1 MIDPEELKQLREQV
15 AECVVN
21 DRGLLDEL
29 LNEVE
34 QLRQREQRIQPR
46 STTSVSVVGTDGG
59 NNELRFDPFMVQVVR
74 IVDSNKNQLWLEV
87 VSPTTPVA
95 KLDARHI
102 APDGGA
108 LSPLGRMMIALKVR
122 SVSQLSP
129 VIRDGTETN
138 PRSPSWTN
146 VYRELTEWAVLLDL
160 TKKDYGSDTLIIF
173 DGFLRSKI
181 FKGTL
186 FRDYGALLHEEIKR
200 HKASRRNIYIVGL
213 AKHSAVL
220 TRYRLALKLKR
231 VLRSDFPAYVE
242 VPREL
247 EQKAYVWSEYARGR
261 EDEGEGEAA
270 KFVNGK
276 MHLIKF
282 GNRTHDPIWPVDLFE
297 PQSESAP
304 QAFGCLVQDAVE
316 GFPVAL
322 YPRSLQKAHE
332 AAALVGLDM
341 DFLQDVI
348 VDGVRSVLGADAPVL
363 DEFSLEPS
371 DPAQARYGG

>member
-1 MIDPEELKQLREQV
+1 MIDPEELKQLKAQV

-34 QLRQREQRIQPR
+34 QLRQKELRIQPR

-74 IVDSNKNQLWLEV
+74 IVDSNRNQLWLEI

-95 KLDARHI
+95 KLDERHI
-102 APDGGA
+102 GPDRTP
-108 LSPLGRMMIALKVR
+108 LSPLGRMMVALNVT

-129 VIRDGTETN
+129 VIRDGTEKK
-138 PRSPSWTN
+138 PRSPSWTQ

-173 DGFLRSKI
+173 DGFLRSKV

-186 FRDYGALLHEEIKR
+186 FRDYGALLHEEVKR
-200 HKASRRNIYIVGL
+200 HKAARRNIFIVGL

-231 VLRSDFPAYVE
+231 ILRSDFPAYVE

-261 EDEGEGEAA
+261 EDEGDGEAA

-276 MHLIKF
+276 MFLIKF

-297 PQSESAP
+297 PQADSAT

-348 VDGVRSVLGADAPVL
+348 VNGVREVLGPDAPVL
-363 DEFSLEPS
+363 DEFALEPD
-371 DPAQARYGG
+371 DPAQARYG

>member
-1 MIDPEELKQLREQV
+1 MIDPEELKQLKAQV

-29 LNEVE
+29 LEEVE
-34 QLRQREQRIQPR
+34 QLRQKEQRVQPR

-74 IVDSNKNQLWLEV
+74 IVDSNSNQLWLEI

-95 KLDARHI
+95 KLDERHF
-102 APDGGA
+102 APDGTPR
-108 LSPLGRMMIALKVR
+108 SPLGRMMAALKVA
-122 SVSQLSP
+122 SVGDLSP
-129 VIRDGTETN
+129 VIRDGTELK
-138 PRSPSWTN
+138 PRSPSWTG

-181 FKGTL
+181 FRGTL
-186 FRDYGALLHEEIKR
+186 FREYGVLLQEEVKR
-200 HKASRRNIYIVGL
+200 HKAARRNIYIVGL

-231 VLRSDFPAYVE
+231 ILRSDYPAYVE
-242 VPREL
+242 VPRDL
-247 EQKAYVWSEYARGR
+247 ERKAYVWSEYARGR
-261 EDEGEGEAA
+261 DDEGDGEAV

-276 MHLIKF
+276 MFLIKF
-282 GNRTHDPIWPVDLFE
+282 GRKTHDPIWPVDLFE
-297 PQSESAP
+297 PQADSAS
-304 QAFGCLVQDAVE
+304 QAFGYLVQDAVE

-348 VDGVRSVLGADAPVL
+348 IDGVRNVLGERAPVL
-363 DEFSLEPS
+363 DEFALEPG
-371 DPAQARYGG
+371 DPAQARYG

>member
-1 MIDPEELKQLREQV
+1 MIDPEEFKQLRMQV
-15 AECVVN
+15 AECVIT
-21 DRGLLDEL
+21 DRKLLDEL
-29 LNEVE
+29 LDEVE
-34 QLRQREQRIQPR
+34 QLRNREQRIQPR

-59 NNELRFDPFMVQVVR
+59 NNELRFDPFMVQIVR

-95 KLDARHI
+95 HLDARHI
-102 APDGGA
+102 SSDGRA
-108 LSPLGRMMIALKVR
+108 RSPLGRMMLALKVK
-122 SVSQLSP
+122 SVAELSP
-129 VIRDGTETN
+129 VIRDGTEQN

-160 TKKDYGSDTLIIF
+160 TRKDYGSDTLIIF
-173 DGFLRSKI
+173 DGFLRSKV

-186 FRDYGALLHEEIKR
+186 FRDYGTLLLEQINR
-200 HKASRRNIYIVGL
+200 HKEAKRNIFIVGL

-231 VLRSDFPAYVE
+231 ILRSDYPAFVE
-242 VPREL
+242 IPRDL

-261 EDEGEGEAA
+261 SDEGDGEAA

-276 MHLIKF
+276 MFLIKF
-282 GNRTHDPIWPVDLFE
+282 GNRPYDPIWPVDIFE
-297 PQSESAP
+297 PQARTAA
-304 QAFGCLVQDAVE
+304 QAFGCLVQDAIE
-316 GFPVAL
+316 GFPVSL
-322 YPRSLQKAHE
+322 YPRCLQKAHE

-348 VDGVRSVLGADAPVL
+348 VEGVRNVLGAQGPVL
-363 DEFSLEPS
+363 DEFALEPQ
-371 DPAQARYGG
+371 DPAQSRYS

>member
-1 MIDPEELKQLREQV
+1 MIDPEELQQLKTQV
-15 AECVVN
+15 AECVVK
-21 DRGLLDEL
+21 DRALLDEL

-34 QLRQREQRIQPR
+34 PLRQKELRIQPR

-95 KLDARHI
+95 HLDARHLN
-102 APDGGA
+102 PDGTPK
-108 LSPLGRMMIALKVR
+108 SPLGRMMQALNVS
-122 SVSQLSP
+122 SVAQLSP
-129 VIRDGTETN
+129 VIRDGTEKR

-173 DGFLRSKI
+173 DGFLRSKV

-186 FRDYGALLHEEIKR
+186 FRDFGTLLNEEIKR
-200 HKASRRNIYIVGL
+200 HKAARRNIFVVGL
-213 AKHSAVL
+213 AKRSAVL
-220 TRYRLALKLKR
+220 TRYRLALKLR
-231 VLRSDFPAYVE
+231 RILRSDYPAYVE

-247 EQKAYVWSEYARGR
+247 EQKAYLWSEYARGR
-261 EDEGEGEAA
+261 EDEGDGEAA

-276 MHLIKF
+276 MFLIKF
-282 GNRTHDPIWPVDLFE
+282 GNRSHDPIWPVDLFE
-297 PQSESAP
+297 QQADAAT
-304 QAFGCLVQDAVE
+304 QAFGCLVQDAIE

-348 VDGVRSVLGADAPVL
+348 VDGVRKVLGEQGPIL
-363 DEFSLEPS
+363 DEFELEPA
-371 DPAQARYGG
+371 DPAQGRYG

>member
-1 MIDPEELKQLREQV
+1 
-15 AECVVN
+15 
-21 DRGLLDEL
+21 
-29 LNEVE
+29 
-34 QLRQREQRIQPR
+34 
-46 STTSVSVVGTDGG
+46 
-59 NNELRFDPFMVQVVR
+59 MV
-74 IVDSNKNQLWLEV
+74 
-87 VSPTTPVA
+87 
-95 KLDARHI
+95 
-102 APDGGA
+102 
-108 LSPLGRMMIALKVR
+108 ALKVR
-122 SVSQLSP
+122 SVGELSP
-129 VIRDGTETN
+129 VIRDGTATR

-186 FRDYGALLHEEIKR
+186 FRDYGALLNEEVKR

-231 VLRSDFPAYVE
+231 ILRSDFPAYVE

-276 MHLIKF
+276 MYLIKF

-297 PQSESAP
+297 PQADSAP

-348 VDGVRSVLGADAPVL
+348 VDGVRTVLGAGARVL
-363 DEFSLEPS
+363 DEFSLEPN
-371 DPAQARYGG
+371 DPAQSRYS

>member
-1 MIDPEELKQLREQV
+1 MIDPEELKQLKAQV
-15 AECVVN
+15 AECVIK

-29 LNEVE
+29 LGEVE
-34 QLRQREQRIQPR
+34 QLRQKEQRIQPR

-74 IVDSNKNQLWLEV
+74 IVDSNRNQLWLEI

-95 KLDARHI
+95 QLDARHL
-102 APDGGA
+102 APDGA
-108 LSPLGRMMIALKVR
+108 PLSPLGRMMVALKVS
-122 SVSQLSP
+122 SVNQLSP
-129 VIRDGTETN
+129 VIRDGTEHN

-200 HKASRRNIYIVGL
+200 HKSLRRNVYVVGL

-231 VLRSDFPAYVE
+231 ILRSDYPAYVA

-261 EDEGEGEAA
+261 ENEGEGEAA

-276 MHLIKF
+276 MFLIKF

-297 PQSESAP
+297 PQADSAS
-304 QAFGCLVQDAVE
+304 QAFGYLVQDAVE

-348 VDGVRSVLGADAPVL
+348 VDGVRDVLGEEARVL
-363 DEFSLEPS
+363 DEFALEPS
-371 DPAQARYGG
+371 DPAQARYG

>member
-1 MIDPEELKQLREQV
+1 MIDPEELQQLKTQV
-15 AECVVN
+15 AECVAN
-21 DRGLLDEL
+21 DRALLDEL

-34 QLRQREQRIQPR
+34 QLRQKEQRIQPR

-74 IVDSNKNQLWLEV
+74 IVDSNKNQLWLEI

-95 KLDARHI
+95 HLDARHI
-102 APDGGA
+102 APDGTPK
-108 LSPLGRMMIALKVR
+108 SPLGRMMVALRVS

-129 VIRDGTETN
+129 VVRDGTEHN

-186 FRDYGALLHEEIKR
+186 FRDFGTLLHEEIKR
-200 HKASRRNIYIVGL
+200 HTASRRNVFIVGL

-231 VLRSDFPAYVE
+231 ILRGDFPAYIE
-242 VPREL
+242 VPRDL

-261 EDEGEGEAA
+261 EDESGGEAA

-276 MHLIKF
+276 MFLIKF
-282 GNRTHDPIWPVDLFE
+282 GNRSHDPIWPVDLFE
-297 PQSESAP
+297 PQAESAA
-304 QAFGCLVQDAVE
+304 QAFGSLVQDAVE

-348 VDGVRSVLGADAPVL
+348 VDGVRKVLGDQAPVL
-363 DEFSLEPS
+363 DEFALEPV
-371 DPAQARYGG
+371 DPAQGRYG